1 MLELKKGDE
10 ILAAVGGIVDFSGA
24 MQVIKEKLD
33 PANEAKI
40 ATIRN
45 EDVLIKIANAISI
58 CKPEKVFIDTGSEED
73 IQWIREYS
81 LKKGEE
87 KKLAKEGHTIHFDLP
102 QDQARLV
109 NQTYYIIN
117 EGEQMS
123 SLAKSLLREEAL
135 EYVKKHMDGK

>member
-10 ILAAVGGIVDFSGA
+10 ILAAVGGIVDISEA
-24 MQVIKEKLD
+24 RQVIKGKLD

-81 LKKGEE
+81 LQKGEE
-87 KKLAKEGHTIHFDLP
+87 KKLP
-102 QDQARLV
+102 
-109 NQTYYIIN
+109 
-117 EGEQMS
+117 
-123 SLAKSLLREEAL
+123 
-135 EYVKKHMDGK
+135 